1 MPAPLTVYIMRH
13 GEVHNPANILYGRMP
28 NFYLSTTGRE
38 QAIAAGKA
46 SADKPIVAVYASPME
61 RTQET
66 ANLIIEQH
74 PSDLSVRVD
83 ERLIEVNTP
92 LDGTSHADL
101 EKINFDIYDGNEPPY
116 EQPQDIRQRLMA
128 FLQEKR
134 QQHANQQIIA
144 VTHGDL
150 VVASFMF
157 AKQQP
162 ANDIGRT
169 RTQANRIQA
178 LGLPEVYPA
187 TASISTLSYVTD
199 DPDEI
204 PAYHYHRPY

>member
-1 MPAPLTVYIMRH
+1 MPAPLTIHIMRH
-13 GEVHNPANILYGRMP
+13 GEVHNPDKTFYGRLP
-28 NFYLSTTGRE
+28 NFYLSKTGRE

-66 ANLIIEQH
+66 AGLIVEQL
-74 PSDLSVRVD
+74 PAELQITID

-92 LDGTSHADL
+92 LDGTPQETL

-116 EQPQDIRQRLMA
+116 EQPQDVRQRLIG

-134 QQHANQQIIA
+134 QQHANEHIIA

-150 VVASFMF
+150 VVSSFMF
-157 AKQQP
+157 AKSQP
-162 ANDIGRT
+162 ANDIGRSK
-169 RTQANRIQA
+169 TQANRIQA

-187 TASISTLSYVTD
+187 TASISTLTYHTD

-204 PAYHYHRPY
+204 PTYHYHRPY